1 MNNLIKVIYGII
13 LSLAAVFIVFFS
25 IYLYNNDFIRA
36 VKKHGLDFLYPS
48 LSLKDDSGNL
58 YIVDN
63 SSKRILK
70 IDNTNT
76 LQYIIFGGKKEGKS
90 FYDAVNI
97 AVDKNENL
105 YVVNQVL
112 DEFGFYTVREEIVRY
127 NKNGKYDKVIFQK
140 TRTERDCTP
149 QDVQRSSIASIF
161 SINDNVI
168 WYEVNKDGVFSYIFN
183 ILTGRITYKQMMKF
197 ENANVYISNVA
208 YYDDDSLLYTNKT
221 GEIYL
226 YSQEKGEKLIYND
239 DNILPFDIVKS
250 KAGNIYFSDILNKTI
265 IIITGGADVVNLLK
279 NEQPNKFG
287 ILINDIYYKLS
298 VSSKETLLINNDR
311 FVVELS
317 NDGEIL
323 YIENLSSIPVK
334 YFIRAGMYY
343 AALVISVLAFI
354 ILLIYCYRRILK
366 RKVSVIIK
374 QVLIYVPI
382 IIIAIVLTSSAIYNN
397 LTKRY
402 ENLLNEQIASMLQII
417 SISINGDDLNNI
429 NSHLDFMN
437 ESYVNLKENIMKLLN
452 YNKDPWNKAFYFT
465 LHKEFDGNIYS
476 IMFLNDSITAKHP
489 FNYLNEPGG
498 IYHRA
503 MEGILLIEKSDDAW
517 GSWFY
522 GVAPLFDSSGGI
534 SGLIE
539 IGKDN
544 VAYENANRILLNDII
559 KNIVIITLV
568 MISLLSVV
576 SYFVLIT
583 LKNLKNGAASI
594 AEGKYDVYIHA
605 RGNDELTALTHSF
618 NNMAKN
624 INNFVNDIVT
634 YNKAYHRFVPE
645 EFLKFLNKEN
655 IKEVRLGD
663 QVEKDMTVMF
673 SDIIGFTTLSE
684 KLTPAENF
692 NFINSYL
699 SLVGPSVRQNSG
711 FIDKYIGDSIMAL
724 YPNTPDDAL
733 KTALEILVIL
743 NDFNRD
749 LVTKGHNPIGAGFG
763 IHTGRLMLGI
773 LGEKERVDSTV
784 ISDNVNLTS
793 RLEGLTRKFA
803 SAIIISG
810 DSYNKLRRKDL
821 YIVRNLGSAKVKGK
835 EDSVRIYEVLDGL
848 KASEKQERIKYLAS
862 FEKGVKYYEELNF
875 SKAFALFNELLK
887 KCPSDATA
895 LNFYIKMCKTAHREK
910 YTKGVLV
917 LTDK

>member
-1 MNNLIKVIYGII
+1 
-13 LSLAAVFIVFFS
+13 
-25 IYLYNNDFIRA
+25 
-36 VKKHGLDFLYPS
+36 
-48 LSLKDDSGNL
+48 
-58 YIVDN
+58 
-63 SSKRILK
+63 
-70 IDNTNT
+70 
-76 LQYIIFGGKKEGKS
+76 
-90 FYDAVNI
+90 
-97 AVDKNENL
+97 
-105 YVVNQVL
+105 
-112 DEFGFYTVREEIVRY
+112 VRY
-127 NKNGKYDKVIFQK
+127 KKNGKYDKVIFQK
-140 TRTERDCTP
+140 KRAERDCTP
-149 QDVQRSSIASIF
+149 QDVQRSSIISI
-161 SINDNVI
+161 INVNDYVI
-168 WYEVNKDGVFSYIFN
+168 WYEINKDGVFSYVFN
-183 ILTGRITYKQMMKF
+183 ILTERITYKQMLKL
-197 ENANVYISNVA
+197 EDANMYISNVA
-208 YYDDDSLLYTNKT
+208 YYDDNSFLYTNKI

-226 YSQEKGEKLIYND
+226 CSQENGEKLIYKD
-239 DNILPFDIVKS
+239 DNNLPFDIVKS
-250 KAGNIYFSDILNKTI
+250 NGDNIYFSDILNKTI
-265 IIITGGADVVNLLK
+265 IKISNNGNVINLLK

-287 ILINDIYYKLS
+287 ILINDIYYNLS
-298 VSSKETLLINNDR
+298 VSDKETLLINNDR

-317 NDGEIL
+317 NNGEIL

-334 YFIRAGMYY
+334 YFIIAGIYY
-343 AALVISVLAFI
+343 AVLVISVLVFLF
-354 ILLIYCYRRILK
+354 LLIYFYRRILK
-366 RKVSVIIK
+366 KKVSVIIK

-402 ENLLNEQIASMLQII
+402 ENLINEQIASMLQII
-417 SISINGDDLNNI
+417 SLSINGDDLNNI
-429 NSHLDFMN
+429 NSQLDFMN
-437 ESYVNLKENIMKLLN
+437 DSYINLKESIMKLLN

-465 LHKEFDGNIYS
+465 IHKEFDGNIYS

-498 IYHRA
+498 IYRRA
-503 MEGILLIEKSDDAW
+503 MESRLLIEKSDDAW

-522 GVAPLFDSSGGI
+522 GVAPLFDSNGKI

-568 MISLLSVV
+568 MISILSIV

-583 LKNLKNGAASI
+583 LKNLKDGAAAI
-594 AEGKYDVYIHA
+594 ADGKYDVFIHA
-605 RGNDELTALTHSF
+605 KGNDELTALTHSF

-624 INNFVNDIVT
+624 VNNFVNDMVT

-673 SDIIGFTTLSE
+673 SDIIGFTSLSE
-684 KLTPAENF
+684 KLSPEENF

-724 YPNTPDDAL
+724 YPNSPDDAL
-733 KTALEILVIL
+733 KTALEILVLL

-749 LVTKGHNPIGAGFG
+749 LVAKGHNPIGAGFG

-793 RLEGLTRKFA
+793 RLESLTRKFA
-803 SAIIISG
+803 ASIIISG
-810 DSYNKLRRKDL
+810 DSFNKIRRKDL
-821 YIVRNLGSAKVKGK
+821 YVVRNLGSAKVKGK

-848 KASEKQERIKYLAS
+848 KASEKQERIRYLKS
-862 FEKGVKYYEELNF
+862 FEKGVKLYEELDF

-887 KCPSDATA
+887 KCPSDSTA
-895 LNFYIKMCKTAHREK
+895 LNFYIKMCKTANREK